1 MEVFELFQTFREK
14 GTTLGAWLGWNGYM
28 EKPKLRKTNKLLAF
42 LSKVYMKG
50 RLWAWPWNV
59 VLLLK
64 VRRRMHG
71 R

>member
-42 LSKVYMKG
+42 LSKVQ
-50 RLWAWPWNV
+50 
-59 VLLLK
+59 
-64 VRRRMHG
+64 
-71 R
+71 